1 MPTLKALLYQ
11 LFYRFV
17 SLLFF
22 FNLSV
27 NYKSKLNKDI
37 LFFYHSCS
45 LAEKV
50 LYNTRDKKNV
60 LMKEQIFMF
69 CWCCHE
75 RKYVEKERWSKE
87 NLCSVLT
94 SGNIRSG
101 STSQTFKSSPPATTS
116 SLCGFLRITLP
127 HTLFTR
133 DERQDYISEIS
144 WESFTGEI

>member
-75 RKYVEKERWSKE
+75 RKYVEEERWSKE

-101 STSQTFKSSPPATTS
+101 STSQTFMEVLPTCNYKQSVWIPSYH
-116 SLCGFLRITLP
+116 ITP
-127 HTLFTR
+127 HTV
-133 DERQDYISEIS
+133 Y
-144 WESFTGEI
+144 